1 MKNEKKATNTTTFAE
16 LLRTYE
22 TATLN
27 RNNGNPESETLFTT
41 ALQTLA
47 TACTF
52 SVLKKLENV
61 GGYVTETSNVKTD
74 SAKVI
79 RELKRTLA
87 KDLHDLNRLQYAT
100 ENATELQYNPEGELQ
115 RVIVDSD
122 LNKASKKLASQTFSG
137 DGLDLVNTAIVTI
150 LNETA
155 KTDLSPL
162 FMETPYSVR
171 RLKKKV
177 YIKDISS
184 LGGYETVE
192 TTPIQEVYKAI
203 RREIQANRTMQ
214 VANSKYTYIADVLK
228 DTETDTETAVYKRL
242 PKYSGLAYEQTD
254 INGKVTAITSDI
266 VSTEKAEMLITSLN
280 LTTKQAKVLELRL
293 SGYGQKAIA
302 TYMGVSKQA
311 VQCTLKAIQ
320 EKATAK
326 GLAPVIMK

>member
-1 MKNEKKATNTTTFAE
+1 MKNHENRIPTTFAD
-16 LLRTYE
+16 LLREYE
-22 TATLN
+22 TATAN

-47 TACTF
+47 TACTY
-52 SVLKKLENV
+52 SVLKKLSNV
-61 GGYVTETSNVKTD
+61 GGYVTETSKATTD
-74 SAKVI
+74 TAKVI
-79 RELKRTLA
+79 RELRRTLT
-87 KDLHDLNRLQYAT
+87 KDIANLNRLKYAT
-100 ENATELQYNPEGELQ
+100 DNATEWQYNADGERE
-115 RVIVDSD
+115 RVILDKD
-122 LNKASKKLASQTFSG
+122 LNEASKKLASEPLAG
-137 DGLDLVNTAIVTI
+137 DGMDLIHTAIVTI

-162 FMETPYSVR
+162 FMETPYSIR

-184 LGGYETVE
+184 LGGYETAT

-203 RREIQANRTMQ
+203 RRDIENNRTMQ
-214 VANSKYTYIADVLK
+214 IASNKYTYIADILK
-228 DTETDTETAVYKRL
+228 DTESDTETEVYKRL
-242 PKYSGLAYEQTD
+242 PKYSGLAYEVTD
-254 INGKVTAITSDI
+254 ISGKVTAITSDI
-266 VSTEKAEMLITSLN
+266 ASTEKSESIVASLN

-311 VQCTLKAIQ
+311 IQCTLKAIQ

-326 GLAPVIMK
+326 GLVPITTK